1 MILYTAKCFSTF
13 SDSGLFC
20 VSQKLCG
27 LKVQQSLISTDFS
40 KRQCLEHWHS
50 FEHEITAIPVISF
63 CTLIYYLS
71 SQHRYP
77 DLNLMQGSK
86 EKEKNNNNA
95 AQLHPIERLAKY
107 IQCKSTQT
115 LCLTDEGTYHYT
127 TGTTHLMRQSAV
139 FKLNH

>member
-1 MILYTAKCFSTF
+1 MSLASGCPWRQ
-13 SDSGLFC
+13 DSRGELSRVRSVASGCPASIFFC

-50 FEHEITAIPVISF
+50 FEYEIAAIPVISF

-71 SQHRYP
+71 SQHRCP
-77 DLNLMQGSK
+77 NPNLMKGSK

-95 AQLHPIERLAKY
+95 AQLYPIERLVDSNE
-107 IQCKSTQT
+107 STD
-115 LCLTDEGTYHYT
+115 LGW
-127 TGTTHLMRQSAV
+127 
-139 FKLNH
+139 